1 MVDGSGSILKNIHV
15 LTAIV
20 SFTLFFIR
28 GMWVMKGSVMMQQK
42 WVKIVPHINDTVLLG
57 TAIALTISI
66 GQYPFVDAWLTVKLL
81 ALVAYICLGVEALR
95 LAKTDIGRAAAW
107 LAALVVFLF
116 IVSVALT
123 KEPFGFLL
131 FLK

>member
-1 MVDGSGSILKNIHV
+1 MLKNIHIFSA
-15 LTAIV
+15 LI

-28 GMWVMKGSVMMQQK
+28 GLWVMRGSAMMQQK
-42 WVKIVPHINDTVLLG
+42 WVRIVPHINDTILLG

-66 GQYPFVDAWLTVKLL
+66 GQYPFVDGWLTAKLL
-81 ALVAYICLGVEALR
+81 ALVAYVCLGIEALR
-95 LAKTDIGRAAAW
+95 LAKSDIGRSVAW

-123 KEPFGFLL
+123 KTPFGFLYS
-131 FLK
+131 FMV